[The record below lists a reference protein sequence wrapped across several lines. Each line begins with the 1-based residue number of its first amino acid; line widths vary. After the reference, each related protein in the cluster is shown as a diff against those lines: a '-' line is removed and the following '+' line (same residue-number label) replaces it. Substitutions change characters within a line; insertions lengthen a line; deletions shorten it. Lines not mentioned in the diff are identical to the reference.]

1 MALFSDTTEEFVSP
15 AEPKMN
21 DTVTIRFRSAKDAIK
36 CVSLRSK
43 DTRYLMTKEKSVG
56 CFDYYAVQVALGT
69 EKFTYCFEVEADG
82 IRGYYDMRG
91 SLCTERDV
99 HYEFILIPGFETPDW
114 AKGAVMYQIYVDR
127 FCNGDGLS
135 AGAWR
140 RGHLF

>member
-69 EKFTYCFEVEADG
+69 EKFTYCFEVEAGG

-91 SLCTERDV
+91 LLCAKRDCCV
-99 HYEFILIPGFETPDW
+99 RSVTHIMNLY
-114 AKGAVMYQIYVDR
+114 
-127 FCNGDGLS
+127 
-135 AGAWR
+135 
-140 RGHLF
+140 

>member
-1 MALFSDTTEEFVSP
+1 MQTTNDLKNMALFSDTTEEFVSP

-91 SLCTERDV
+91 SLCPERDA

-127 FCNGDGLS
+127 FCMMS
-135 AGAWR
+135 
-140 RGHLF
+140 